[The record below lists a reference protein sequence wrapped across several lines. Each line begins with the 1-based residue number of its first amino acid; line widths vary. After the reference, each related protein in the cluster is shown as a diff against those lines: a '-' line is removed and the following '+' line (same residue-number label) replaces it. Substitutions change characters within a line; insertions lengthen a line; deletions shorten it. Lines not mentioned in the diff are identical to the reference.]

1 MGREFR
7 VFQGLS
13 LALPLSYL
21 MSCMWGASL
30 ICSLIKG
37 LEMAICFWPF
47 SGFLSVSGFLLTSLA
62 LGSSCPF

>member
-7 VFQGLS
+7 GFQGLS

-37 LEMAICFWPF
+37 LEMVICIA
-47 SGFLSVSGFLLTSLA
+47 GHFLDSYQFLA
-62 LGSSCPF
+62 SC